1 MSKQRTHIGTWIIA
15 LSLCCILTGR
25 LRAQDIVVNP
35 DAETTAEEAQGVS
48 ASTATTDEPATV
60 AIPDL
65 KPATPPLS
73 KDMLLLVNGDQLSGM
88 LQTFQQPG
96 KTFWNRS
103 DIDVPFEFDS
113 ETLDEIVLGDRPKG
127 TALPRERMRLQ
138 LANGDNYTGDWVGLD
153 AEFLTIDTPFSGRLK
168 VPRQHWQWA
177 EFMHSDTQ
185 FIFEGPK
192 GLEGWTM
199 GKVTT
204 KELDGGDWAYRNGA
218 FYALKAASIARII
231 GMPDRMRMEFDM
243 EWKGSLNLAVALYT
257 DYLQPVSLADKDLE
271 PDFGGFYSLQLTSY
285 AVNVLM
291 VKQKEPLQY
300 LGMTQT
306 PIFRQSEKAHIDVRT
321 NKADNSISLLVNG
334 KMVKRWVD
342 QGGFAGMGK
351 GIRLV
356 HQGQG
361 ALRVSNIK
369 IREWDGRFE
378 APPANRPQAT
388 QDLLTLRNG
397 DKLVGNLVEAS
408 VDSLQF
414 KMGETITAIGLE
426 EVEKIEI
433 GGIQD
438 TVRPVRKGEVNATL
452 VGGGNLQFLLRGIG
466 GDLIHGSSDIYGPI
480 DMKLS
485 AFEKLDFQRVASKE
499 NQ

>member
-1 MSKQRTHIGTWIIA
+1 MSKQRIHIGTWTIA
-15 LSLCCILTGR
+15 LSLCCILVGS
-25 LRAQDIVVNP
+25 LQAQGTQESLGTN
-35 DAETTAEEAQGVS
+35 TAEQNASGMPQPAPEAS
-48 ASTATTDEPATV
+48 KTPLPTV
-60 AIPDL
+60 PEL
-65 KPATPPLS
+65 EPATPPFS
-73 KDMLLLVNGDQLSGM
+73 KDMLILVNGDQLSGM
-88 LQTFQQPG
+88 LHTFEYPG
-96 KTFWNRS
+96 KTLWNRT
-103 DIDVPFEFDS
+103 DINTPFEFDS
-113 ETLDEIVLGDRPKG
+113 ASLDEIVLGDRPNENSIPK
-127 TALPRERMRLQ
+127 ERLRLQ
-138 LANGDNYTGDWVGLD
+138 LANGDTYTGDWVGLTAD
-153 AEFLTIDTPFSGRLK
+153 SLAIDTPFSGRLNI
-168 VPRQHWQWA
+168 PRQHWQWA
-177 EFMHSDTQ
+177 EFMHSDTK

-192 GLEGWTM
+192 GLDGWTM

-231 GMPDRMRMEFDM
+231 GLPDRMRMEFDM

-321 NKADNSISLLVNG
+321 NKSDNSISLLVNG
-334 KMVKRWVD
+334 KLIKRWVD
-342 QGGFAGMGK
+342 QGGFAGVGK

-378 APPANRPQAT
+378 APPTNHPQST

-397 DKLVGNLVEAS
+397 DKLVGKLVESSA
-408 VDSLQF
+408 DTLQYQL
-414 KMGETITAIGLE
+414 GETVTDIALD
-426 EVEKIEI
+426 EVEKIEM

-438 TVRPVRKGEVNATL
+438 AVRPLRKGEVNATL
-452 VGGGNLQFLLRGIG
+452 VGGGHIQFLLKGIG
-466 GDLIHGSSDIYGPI
+466 GDSIHGSSEIYGPLK
-480 DMKLS
+480 MRLP
-485 AFEKLDFQRVASKE
+485 AFEKLDFERLAPKESK
-499 NQ
+499 